1 MPAQL
6 QMYPFAD
13 LWHPWVF
20 AWILLL
26 QVAYLLAVGPW
37 RAAFRWG
44 PPVPT
49 RQKVWFAIA
58 LWSVY
63 LSEGTPLHLL
73 SEQYLF
79 SAHMLQHTFLTMIMS
94 PLLILGLPVWM
105 LRAVL
110 RPRPVAFVFKWLT
123 KPAPALLLFNL
134 VYSVWHMPIA
144 YQASL
149 FHHWFHMVQHV
160 ILVFTALLTWWPI
173 CSQMDEFPPLPPPL
187 KMLYI
192 FVSGVA
198 QIAVFG
204 MITFAETVIYD
215 FYAQAPRVWPGFT
228 AQMDQVVAG
237 AIMKEGGM
245 GIFLLVW
252 GIVFF
257 KWAAAE
263 ERKTS
268 RVIS

>member
-215 FYAQAPRVWPGFT
+215 FYAQARGSGPASLRRWTRSWP
-228 AQMDQVVAG
+228 AP
-237 AIMKEGGM
+237 
-245 GIFLLVW
+245 
-252 GIVFF
+252 
-257 KWAAAE
+257 
-263 ERKTS
+263 S
-268 RVIS
+268 